1 MEMNLESLG
10 FALSNP
16 DFNARNFI
24 YKVTGKPVS
33 ECEEE
38 VEKFRTMVAESDLP
52 DYLKVALDADV
63 QRPAHAQMK
72 AARERY
78 IATLARTA
86 PDPVSVPQ
94 QAQSLETI
102 PEKVRKPRRTSDE
115 MFQVHQEQEKKRE
128 INKQI
133 NDHIR
138 IVIIKNYRAR
148 EYYRLKLPSE
158 LQAAVSESGFY
169 QRWYNVPEE
178 EKESIAAE
186 AKKAA
191 VEAAMKAAEEKR
203 KQEEAEE
210 TEKKRIEDERIAAEE
225 AARAEA
231 RAKKEEE
238 AEINA
243 KAFRKALHDIGAL
256 EKIEEIPRIKEYV
269 SDIDLAMR
277 RHVQINIESIKTDI
291 DVLNAKMN
299 AILNA
304 LNIPIPTTSEPISKE
319 SKMTPQEYYKREE
332 DLPSWGEYQ
341 RSKNQQRR

>member
-16 DFNARNFI
+16 DFNARNFL
-24 YKVTGKPVS
+24 YKITGKPVS
-33 ECEEE
+33 ECVEE
-38 VEKFRTMVAESDLP
+38 VTAFRKMVAESDLP
-52 DYLKVALDADV
+52 DYLKAALDSDV

-78 IATLARTA
+78 IATLAKTA

-94 QAQSLETI
+94 QVCETD
-102 PEKVRKPRRTSDE
+102 PEKVKRPRRTSEE
-115 MFQVHQEQEKKRE
+115 MFEVHQEQEKKRE

-133 NDHIR
+133 NEHVR
-138 IVIIKNYRAR
+138 RVIIGNYRAR
-148 EYYRLKLPSE
+148 EYYRLKLPAE
-158 LQAAVSESGFY
+158 LQAAVSENGFY

-178 EKESIAAE
+178 EKEAIVAE
-186 AKKAA
+186 AKKSA

-203 KQEEAEE
+203 KQQEAEE
-210 TEKKRIEDERIAAEE
+210 AEKKRIEDERIAAEE
-225 AARAEA
+225 AARAEE

-304 LNIPIPTTSEPISKE
+304 LNIPIPTVSEPISKE

-332 DLPSWGEYQ
+332 ELPSWGEYQ
-341 RSKNQQRR
+341 RSKNQRR

>member
-1 MEMNLESLG
+1 MNLESLG

-16 DFNARNFI
+16 DFNARNFL
-24 YKVTGKPVS
+24 YKIIGKPVS
-33 ECEEE
+33 ECTEE
-38 VEKFRTMVAESDLP
+38 VAAFRKMVAESDLP

-63 QRPAHAQMK
+63 QKPAHAQMK
-72 AARERY
+72 AAREKY
-78 IATLARTA
+78 IASLARTA

-94 QAQSLETI
+94 QVETV

-115 MFQVHQEQEKKRE
+115 MFYVHQEQEKKRE
-128 INKQI
+128 VNKQI

-138 IVIIKNYRAR
+138 VVIIKNYRAR
-148 EYYRLKLPSE
+148 EYYRLKLPAE

-178 EKESIAAE
+178 EKEAMVAE

-210 TEKKRIEDERIAAEE
+210 AEKKRIEDERIAAEE

-291 DVLNAKMN
+291 DILNAKMN

-304 LNIPIPTTSEPISKE
+304 LNIPIPTASEPISKE
-319 SKMTPQEYYKREE
+319 SKMTPKEYYKREE
-332 DLPSWGEYQ
+332 ELPSWGEYQ